1 MKATV
6 SGTHDDVVRMQSV
19 NSAVTI
25 PVRKTLKHGCSAQR
39 RMLFSYSRACRAVVL
54 IFLVFL
60 TASCSSHKA
69 VIDRSAM
76 EKILWPGPPEQP
88 RISFLW
94 SVSALSGGIGG
105 RASDIFAGDEDT
117 TDPQSSRR
125 LLGPYGIF
133 VDEKGLLYITDP
145 GAYRLTIIDP
155 KDGSVRNITAAG
167 GEDFLSPIGIVV
179 FRDRIFVSDSRL
191 RKVFILDASGKPAG
205 TFEGDFGRPTALAL
219 DAEREL
225 IYVTDTPAH
234 RVYQYTTEGK
244 RLGSIGKNGSGG
256 GEFNFPTHL
265 WVDRKGKLFVTDSLN
280 FRVQIFS
287 PDGSW
292 EGMFGM
298 LGDAYGDLEKPKG
311 VATDSDGNVYVV
323 DSIKDMVK
331 IFSRDGALL
340 LFFGSQG
347 RAYGEFWLPSGIFI
361 DNNDYIYV
369 TDTYNGRVQVF
380 KYLGKRKDRVVQ

>member
-1 MKATV
+1 MAWTV
-6 SGTHDDVVRMQSV
+6 GAM
-19 NSAVTI
+19 TI
-25 PVRKTLKHGCSAQR
+25 ASHFLKTLQSGYAAGGMACSHNRAYR
-39 RMLFSYSRACRAVVL
+39 TILLISLFCLS
-54 IFLVFL
+54 
-60 TASCSSHKA
+60 ASCTSHKA

-94 SVSALSGGIGG
+94 SVSELSGGIGS
-105 RASDIFAGDEDT
+105 RATNIFAGDEDA
-117 TDPQSSRR
+117 TDPQSSQR

-133 VDEKGLLYITDP
+133 IDEQGLLYITDP

-155 KDGSVRNITAAG
+155 KDGDSRNINAAG
-167 GEDFLSPIGIVV
+167 REDFRSPIGVIG
-179 FRDRIFVSDSRL
+179 FGNRIFVSDSRL
-191 RKVFILDASGKPAG
+191 RKVFILDSSGKQAG
-205 TFEGDFGRPTALAL
+205 IFEGDFERPTALAL
-219 DAEREL
+219 DAGRKL

-234 RVYQYTTEGK
+234 KVYRYTTEGK
-244 RLGSIGKNGSGG
+244 RLGSIGENGSGK

-265 WVDRKGKLFVTDSLN
+265 WVDRNGKLFVTDSLN
-280 FRVQIFS
+280 FRIQIFS

-298 LGDAYGDLEKPKG
+298 LGDTYGDLERPKG

-323 DSIKDMVK
+323 DAIKDMVK
-331 IFSRDGALL
+331 IFSREGALL

-347 RAYGEFWLPSGIFI
+347 REYGQFWLPSGIFI

-380 KYLGKRKDRVVQ
+380 KYLGRRKDRVAQ